1 MIRMSKET
9 DYGIILMTYFAS
21 RREELTVSARE
32 VARDVGLPFP
42 MVSKILK
49 VLARGKLLG
58 SHRGAR
64 GGYSL
69 ARPGEQISVAEIIDT
84 LEGPVAMTECI
95 ESPGEC
101 RHEPICGLRSTWE
114 QINGLVLDSLAG
126 ISLTEL
132 VVPART
138 GGTTNLVHLQ

>member
-1 MIRMSKET
+1 MSKET

-21 RREELTVSARE
+21 RRGKLRSSARE
-32 VARDVGLPFP
+32 VARDVGLPSP

-49 VLARGKLLG
+49 VLTRGDLLV

-69 ARPGEQISVAEIIDT
+69 ARAKEQISVAEIINA

-114 QINGLVLDSLAG
+114 QINGLVLDSLSG

-132 VVPART
+132 VGPAPK
-138 GGTTNLVHLQ
+138 GGNSELVHLQ